1 MPQDN
6 SGPANTLLTIPRFL
20 SRMAN
25 RFDPPTAAR
34 PDTSWHDDMVRQAT
48 RSVQARQDAE
58 RAAAAA
64 AATAAPAAPAPN
76 TVKRTPKRTP
86 TRTPARTAARR

>member
-20 SRMAN
+20 GRMAN

-34 PDTSWHDDMVRQAT
+34 VDPSWHADKVQEAN
-48 RSVQARQDAE
+48 RSFQQRADAE

-64 AATAAPAAPAPN
+64 ASAPAPN
-76 TVKRTPKRTP
+76 TVKRVAK
-86 TRTPARTAARR
+86 RTPARPAAKRR

>member
-6 SGPANTLLTIPRFL
+6 NGPADTLLTIPRML
-20 SRMAN
+20 ARLAN
-25 RFDPPTAAR
+25 RYDPPTAAR

-48 RSVQARQDAE
+48 RSFQARQDAE

-64 AATAAPAAPAPN
+64 ASAPAVPASS

-86 TRTPARTAARR
+86 ARPAAKRR

>member
-6 SGPANTLLTIPRFL
+6 NGPADTLLTIPRIL
-20 SRMAN
+20 GRLAN
-25 RFDPPTAAR
+25 RYDPPTAAR

-48 RSVQARQDAE
+48 RSFQARQDAE

-64 AATAAPAAPAPN
+64 TAPAPN

-86 TRTPARTAARR
+86 ARPAAKRR

>member
-64 AATAAPAAPAPN
+64 AAAPAPN

>member
-1 MPQDN
+1 MLQDN

-64 AATAAPAAPAPN
+64 AAAPAPN